1 MEQNMEKIIQ
11 KEDGS
16 QELFDEE
23 KIKTSLLKAGADE
36 KITSSILNKVRDKL
50 KGELVKT
57 RDVYRLALAYLKKKQ
72 PPVAI
77 KYTLKKAMMDFGPTG
92 FLFEK
97 YMAKI
102 LKEYGYKTETGKIV
116 KGFCVEHE
124 IDVVAE
130 KNSEHY
136 MFECKYH
143 NRVETKSDIKIAL
156 YVHARFLDIKKASDE
171 NKTNYNFSKAWLA
184 TNTKCTTEAIKYA
197 DCVGLGII
205 AWHYPAEKNLEYYI
219 ENKKLYPVTILPG
232 LRSKQKEKLLEND
245 VLTIKDMLGFKPQ
258 IIGNYLNAG
267 PELVNRIFMEAEM
280 LYS

>member
-1 MEQNMEKIIQ
+1 MEKLIQ

-23 KIKTSLLKAGADE
+23 KIRTSLLRAGADE
-36 KITSSILNKVRDKL
+36 KIADFIMNKAKNKL
-50 KGELVKT
+50 KGELIKAK
-57 RDVYRLALAYLKKKQ
+57 DIYRLALTYLKKKQ

-77 KYTLKKAMMDFGPTG
+77 KYTLKKAIMDFGPTG
-92 FLFEK
+92 FIFEK
-97 YMAKI
+97 YIARI
-102 LKEYGYKTETGKIV
+102 LKEYGYKTETGRIV
-116 KGFCVEHE
+116 RGYCVDHE
-124 IDVVAE
+124 IDVIAE

-143 NRVETKSDIKIAL
+143 NRNETKSDIKTAL
-156 YVHARFLDIKKASDE
+156 YIYARFLDIKKAGDE

-197 DCVGLGII
+197 GCVGLGIV

-232 LRSKQKEKLLEND
+232 LRLKQKEKLLDND
-245 VLTIKDMLGFKPQ
+245 ILTIKDMLEIRPEK
-258 IIGNYLNAG
+258 IGSYIN
-267 PELVNRIFMEAEM
+267 ESSEFVSRIFMEAEL

>member
-1 MEQNMEKIIQ
+1 MDKLIQ

-16 QELFDEE
+16 QELFDED
-23 KIKTSLLKAGADE
+23 KIKTSLLRAGADE
-36 KITSSILNKVRDKL
+36 KIAEFIMNKVKNEL
-50 KGELVKT
+50 KDELIKAK
-57 RDVYRLALAYLKKKQ
+57 DIYRLALTYLKKKQ

-77 KYTLKKAMMDFGPTG
+77 KYTLKKAIMEFGPTG
-92 FLFEK
+92 FIFEK
-97 YMAKI
+97 YIARI
-102 LKEYGYKTETGKIV
+102 LKEYGYRTETGRMV

-124 IDVVAE
+124 VDVIAE

-143 NRVETKSDIKIAL
+143 NSNETKSDVKTAL
-156 YVHARFLDIKKASDE
+156 YIHARFLDIKRASDE

-219 ENKKLYPVTILPG
+219 ENKKLYPVSILPG
-232 LRSKQKEKLLEND
+232 LKLRQKEKLLDND
-245 VLTIKDMLGFKPQ
+245 ILTIKDMLEIKPEK
-258 IIGNYLNAG
+258 IGSFIGAG
-267 PELVNRIFMEAEM
+267 SELVNRIFMEAEL

>member
-1 MEQNMEKIIQ
+1 MEKLIQ

-23 KIKTSLLKAGADE
+23 KIKTSLLRAGADE
-36 KITSSILNKVRDKL
+36 KIAESVINKVRNEL
-50 KGELVKT
+50 KEDLVKAK
-57 RDVYRLALAYLKKKQ
+57 DVYKTALTYLKKKQ

-92 FLFEK
+92 FIFEK
-97 YMAKI
+97 YIAKI
-102 LKEYGYKTETGKIV
+102 LKEYGYKTEIGKTV

-124 IDVVAE
+124 VDVVAE

-143 NRVETKSDIKIAL
+143 NRNETKSDVKTAL
-156 YVHARFLDIKKASDE
+156 YIYARFLDIKKASDE

-197 DCVGLGII
+197 NCAGLGII
-205 AWHYPAEKNLEYYI
+205 AWHYPADKNLEYYI

-232 LRSKQKEKLLEND
+232 LRLKQKEKLLDND
-245 VLTIKDMLGFKPQ
+245 VLTIKDLLGTQ
-258 IIGNYLNAG
+258 SEIIGNYINAG
-267 PELVNRIFMEAEM
+267 NEFVSRIFMEAEM